1 MEIVNKKIEE
11 LIPYK
16 NNSRTHSEE
25 QIEQIVSSIKE
36 FGFTNPILIDEDNNI
51 IAGHGR
57 LLGAKKLDMKEVPCI
72 VLKNLTE
79 TQKKAY
85 IIADNK
91 MALNASWN
99 DELLKLELES
109 LKDLD
114 FDLDL
119 TGFNENE
126 IDEILNPV
134 TIDWSD
140 VDDLSEQTYE
150 EPGHN
155 MLECPKC
162 HHIDRDIHFKKIKS
176 ASGQNEEKRNEN
188 EDIS

>member
-1 MEIVNKKIEE
+1 MEVINKKIEE
-11 LIPYK
+11 LTPYK

-25 QIEQIVSSIKE
+25 QIGQIVSSIKE

-57 LLGAKKLDMKEVPCI
+57 LLGAKNLDMKEVPCI

-79 TQKKAY
+79 AQKKAY

-134 TIDWSD
+134 TIDWED
-140 VDDLSEQTYE
+140 VEDLTEETYE
-150 EPGHN
+150 EPEKD

-162 HHIDRDIHFKKIKS
+162 HHTDSKNHFKKISSVKEI
-176 ASGQNEEKRNEN
+176 EEEEQDEN
-188 EDIS
+188 FS